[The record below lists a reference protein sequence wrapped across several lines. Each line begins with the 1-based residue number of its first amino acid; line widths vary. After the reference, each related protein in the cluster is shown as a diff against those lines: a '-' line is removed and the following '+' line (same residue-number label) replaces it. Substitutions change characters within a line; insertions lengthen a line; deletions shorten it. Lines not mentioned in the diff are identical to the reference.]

1 MVGDGG
7 LAYSSSVLGCRVRTY
22 PLRRGGDSPWH
33 KMREESAEGGTK
45 FCFLTYNSH
54 DKAVQ
59 YSFTK
64 KYKLH
69 RDKDVLYFRYEIPVL
84 CPKSC
89 IFVMMLRILCLHFL
103 VSK

>member
-45 FCFLTYNSH
+45 FCFLTYNSLSAMIKLSSIH
-54 DKAVQ
+54 LRKNTNCTATRTYCISAMKFLFCVQ
-59 YSFTK
+59 N
-64 KYKLH
+64 LA
-69 RDKDVLYFRYEIPVL
+69 
-84 CPKSC
+84 
-89 IFVMMLRILCLHFL
+89 FL
-103 VSK
+103 